1 MAEEGGKGLAL
12 VVLGIVGVIAV
23 VGLVMLFGKATTTGQ
38 YVMGSEFVQFEP
50 KELCEERVGCPLK
63 SVEGGI
69 YYSSKGPLVA
79 VCACPGGDVRAP
91 LVRPF
96 DWRTEFYPQE

>member
-1 MAEEGGKGLAL
+1 MEEDHRKLATVML
-12 VVLGIVGVIAV
+12 GVVSIIAV
-23 VGLVMLFGKATTTGQ
+23 VGLVMMFNKAGTTGQ
-38 YVMGSEFVQFEP
+38 YVMGSEFVQFNPYEV
-50 KELCEERVGCPLK
+50 CEQYVGCPLK

-79 VCACPGGDVRAP
+79 VCDCPSGEVRAP

-96 DWRTEFYPQE
+96 DWREEYYPTE